1 MYLDKIMAWKRQELP
16 KQRRERPVSNL
27 RAQAALMAK
36 PLDFA
41 AALRRTSGPP
51 HLIAE
56 IKRASPSKGL
66 LRHGFDPAALA
77 KDYVNNGASAIS
89 VLTDKK
95 FFQGNIEHLMAAKA
109 TAKIPILRKDFIFD
123 PYQVVEAR
131 VAGADALLLIV
142 AILSDPQISTLLE
155 ETERLGMTALVEAHN
170 EDEIGRA
177 LKAGAKVIGVNNR
190 DLDDFS
196 VDLETSARLR
206 PLVPPEIVFV
216 SESGIRNAADVR
228 RVAKMGVDAILV
240 GDAIVKAKDV
250 GAKVRELAG
259 R

>member
-16 KQRRERPVSNL
+16 KQKRERPVSAL

-36 PLDFA
+36 PLDFT

-51 HLIAE
+51 RLIAE

-66 LRHGFDPAALA
+66 LRHDFDPTTLA
-77 KDYVNNGASAIS
+77 KSYVNNGASAIS
-89 VLTDKK
+89 VLTDKR

-109 TAKIPILRKDFIFD
+109 EVEIPILRKDFIFD
-123 PYQVVEAR
+123 PYQVIEAR

-142 AILSDPQISTLLE
+142 AVLSDHQISTLLE
-155 ETERLGMTALVEAHN
+155 ETERLGMTALVEVHN

-177 LKAGAKVIGVNNR
+177 LQTGAKVIGVNNR
-190 DLDDFS
+190 DLADFS

-216 SESGIRNAADVR
+216 SESGFRSAADVR
-228 RVAKMGVDAILV
+228 RVAQMGVDAILV
-240 GDAIVKAKDV
+240 GEAIVKAKDV

>member
-1 MYLDKIMAWKRQELP
+1 MYLETIMTWKRQELP
-16 KQRRERPVSNL
+16 KQKRERPVSDL
-27 RAQAALMAK
+27 RAQAALMVK

-41 AALRRTSGPP
+41 AALRRRSGPP
-51 HLIAE
+51 RLIAE

-66 LRHGFDPAALA
+66 LRHGFDPATLA

-109 TAKIPILRKDFIFD
+109 TAKIPVLRKDFIFD
-123 PYQVVEAR
+123 PYQIVEAR

-142 AILSDPQISTLLE
+142 AVLSDPQISTLLE

-170 EDEIGRA
+170 EDEVGRA

-190 DLDDFS
+190 DLSDFS

-216 SESGIRNAADVR
+216 SESGIRSAADAR

-240 GDAIVKAKDV
+240 GEAIVKAKDV